1 MNVLAATRA
10 YVDRIVSDPNNPGMK
25 VLLLDAETTK
35 TVANVY
41 SQTEIL
47 DRDVFLVER
56 LDQARGHEPMRHLK
70 AAAFVRPTAANFAL
84 LRRELADPRFG
95 EYHLYF
101 ANVAPRAQLREL
113 AESDDLEV
121 VRQVQEFYADFVPV
135 NDALFTLNQRQSL
148 RLNTTRPTADLLR
161 RNVDGVLSS
170 LLALKVQPVT
180 IRYSSASTVAKAIA
194 TEVQRAVAADGIF
207 HFKRRA
213 TASDTGGPLLLILDR
228 ADDCVTPLLS
238 QWTYQAMVHELL
250 GVNNNRVRLKGTASA
265 RGDPNLDEVVLSA
278 AADPFYAQHQHAN
291 FGDLGTAVKQLL
303 DDYQRQTK
311 LNENIKSIDD
321 MQSFLERYPAFRSKS
336 LNVSKHVAL
345 ISELSRLVE
354 THSLMDVS
362 QLEQELACHDD
373 GTTQRREVLA
383 RIGDGRIGG
392 EDKLRLALLYA
403 LRYEQTGNV
412 EGLKLALAEH
422 RVAPDRVS
430 LVDALLRYGGRSA
443 RTAGLFGGDTSLLA
457 KFSKQVKS
465 SLEGI
470 ENVYAQHVPLL
481 LETLDLVSKNRLPEA
496 RYPCVSGASVQA
508 LRPAEVV
515 VYIAGG
521 ATYEE
526 ATKVA
531 ELNASG
537 GVQVVLGGSYVH
549 NSGTFLEDL
558 DDAFGRGGV

>member
-1 MNVLAATRA
+1 M
-10 YVDRIVSDPNNPGMK
+10 
-25 VLLLDAETTK
+25 
-35 TVANVY
+35 
-41 SQTEIL
+41 
-47 DRDVFLVER
+47 
-56 LDQARGHEPMRHLK
+56 
-70 AAAFVRPTAANFAL
+70 
-84 LRRELADPRFG
+84 
-95 EYHLYF
+95 
-101 ANVAPRAQLREL
+101 
-113 AESDDLEV
+113 
-121 VRQVQEFYADFVPV
+121 
-135 NDALFTLNQRQSL
+135 
-148 RLNTTRPTADLLR
+148 
-161 RNVDGVLSS
+161 
-170 LLALKVQPVT
+170 
-180 IRYSSASTVAKAIA
+180 
-194 TEVQRAVAADGIF
+194 
-207 HFKRRA
+207 
-213 TASDTGGPLLLILDR
+213 
-228 ADDCVTPLLS
+228 
-238 QWTYQAMVHELL
+238 
-250 GVNNNRVRLKGTASA
+250 
-265 RGDPNLDEVVLSA
+265 
-278 AADPFYAQHQHAN
+278 
-291 FGDLGTAVKQLL
+291 
-303 DDYQRQTK
+303 
-311 LNENIKSIDD
+311 
-321 MQSFLERYPAFRSKS
+321 
-336 LNVSKHVAL
+336 SKHVAL

-430 LVDALLRYGGRSA
+430 LVDALLRYGGRST

-496 RYPCVSGASVQA
+496 RYPCVTGAAVQA

-558 DDAFGRGGV
+558 DGRAGRGVMNLFLVPGFSSTVRDGRHHRVAFLPTARSRRKGKMPQRHAATRRRGCPSRLGARVISPGRPRDPRIRGQSDLFWAKNQTHHPPPRSPPHAPRAPHPAPNPHKQTTPHKPHTRAPRPPTWPLATKAARRMPRVDLTLAMISIAGLLFRGVGAFMFP